1 MAGDKVV
8 DLSREF
14 ALDNRTK
21 GFLNALRSLSAV
33 SQPLGDLMCTMMKD
47 EQRVLAQI
55 IAWRLEGGMAL
66 PASAALIHMPLL
78 VGMGLDQLQEII
90 ETLCNNNVLQ
100 QVTTER
106 DKGGNPARIAFRWPA
121 LERLLIQGEE
131 VAKGPQLLTPGG
143 APLRP

>member
-8 DLSREF
+8 DLTKEF
-14 ALDNRTK
+14 ALDNRAK
-21 GFLNALRSLSAV
+21 GFLTALRSLAAV
-33 SQPLGDLMCTMMKD
+33 SQPLGDLMATMMKD
-47 EQRVLAQI
+47 EQRVLCQI
-55 IAWRLEGGMAL
+55 IAWRLEGGIVL

-100 QVTTER
+100 QVTIER
-106 DKGGNPARIAFRWPA
+106 DKFGNAERIGWRWPA
-121 LERLLIQGEE
+121 LERLLLQGEE
-131 VAKGPQLLTPGG
+131 ISKGPQLLTPGG